1 MKRVSKKGTAQA
13 KIVRWEPKPG
23 RPLSQEEIAE
33 LEALD
38 ALPDDQIDTSDIP
51 ELPESVWRERG
62 IRGMFYRPV
71 KRPVTMRLDADVI
84 EWLKSKAGPEGKGYQ
99 TAANQL
105 LREKMIAELRAAA
118 KASAAKDIVS
128 TVGSK

>member
-1 MKRVSKKGTAQA
+1 MKKADKNATR
-13 KIVRWEPKPG
+13 IVRREFNPAARLTKDQ
-23 RPLSQEEIAE
+23 LQQ
-33 LEALD
+33 LDALD

-62 IRGMFYRPV
+62 IRRMFYRPV

-99 TAANQL
+99 TTANQL
-105 LREKMIAELRAAA
+105 LRAKMIAELRAAV
-118 KASAAKDIVS
+118 KSPAAKKIVS
-128 TVGSK
+128 AGGSK

>member
-1 MKRVSKKGTAQA
+1 MKKADKSATR
-13 KIVRWEPKPG
+13 IVRREFNPTARLTKDQ
-23 RPLSQEEIAE
+23 LQQ

-84 EWLKSKAGPEGKGYQ
+84 EWLKSKAGPQGKGYQ

-105 LREKMIAELRAAA
+105 LRAKMIAELRAAA
-118 KASAAKDIVS
+118 KSSGAKKIVF
-128 TVGSK
+128 TAGNK